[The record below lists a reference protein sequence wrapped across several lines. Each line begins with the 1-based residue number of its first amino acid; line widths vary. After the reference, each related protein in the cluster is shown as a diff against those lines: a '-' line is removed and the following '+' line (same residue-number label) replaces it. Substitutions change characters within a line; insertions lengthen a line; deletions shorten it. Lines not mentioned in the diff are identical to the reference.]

1 MTNKRPLTTELLAA
15 LTAAK
20 VADAE
25 LADLPLIEEY
35 RLVRG
40 LGHGA
45 MGCVYLAQDTL
56 LDRKVALKFLRSLRH
71 DEAARQRFF
80 IEARAIARLSH
91 HNVVGIY
98 RISEVLGQPFLVSE
112 FVAGRSLD
120 KLPLPLSA
128 AEVRTL

>member
-1 MTNKRPLTTELLAA
+1 
-15 LTAAK
+15 
-20 VADAE
+20 
-25 LADLPLIEEY
+25 
-35 RLVRG
+35 
-40 LGHGA
+40 

-128 AEVRTL
+128 AEVRTLGIGLSHGLSAAHRRGVLHRDIKP